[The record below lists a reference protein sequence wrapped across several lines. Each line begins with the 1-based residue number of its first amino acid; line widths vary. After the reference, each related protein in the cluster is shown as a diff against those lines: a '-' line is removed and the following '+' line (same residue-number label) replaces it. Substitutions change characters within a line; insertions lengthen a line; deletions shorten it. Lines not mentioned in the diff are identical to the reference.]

1 MIRFHFSSAALSTE
15 ILDSRNGGSDLGALS
30 KSQNFREKTEF
41 CLKSALFSADHSRKG
56 KRAEYVSL
64 CTGEAH
70 DQKAYLLVFLQ
81 KYKIYVLPNLV
92 SSSFLLSSNA
102 TGLPCGQNLIQS

>member
-15 ILDSRNGGSDLGALS
+15 ILDSRNGGSDLGALGI
-30 KSQNFREKTEF
+30 SQIFREKTEF
-41 CLKSALFSADHSRKG
+41 SALFSMNAS
-56 KRAEYVSL
+56 AEYVSL